1 MLFISRDPDRGDEDD
16 PITMNLFSYADGNLV
31 MNRDPDRH
39 WAWAVV
45 SAGFAVYDG

>member
-1 MLFISRDPDRGDEDD
+1 MLFISRDPDLGDEDD
-16 PITMNLFSYADGNLV
+16 PITMNLSSYADGNPV